1 MSAMSARAAQGPY
14 VMAPMPG
21 SSSGVSVTVG
31 RGDNM
36 LVQALL
42 APRGFPPHVPGVSD
56 DK

>member
-1 MSAMSARAAQGPY
+1 MSARAAQGPY

-31 RGDNM
+31 RGVTDNM